1 MNHPMKN
8 IKLNPAANRS
18 SLILLVFCLCFVSGI
33 QASTRLKEIAR
44 IEGARTN
51 DIVGYGIVVGL
62 AGTGDSPRSK
72 ATMQSVT
79 NALTQFGVR
88 VPADDVNSRNVAAV
102 IITATL
108 PPFSQPGDQIDA
120 NVSSLGDARSLVG
133 GTLLMAPLRAAND
146 RVYALAQGQ
155 ISVGGFQFDFNGN
168 LVQKNH
174 PTVGMIPNG
183 ATIELGTVDEL
194 VSDAG
199 TINLIL
205 DNPDFTTASRIKN
218 ALNELLGPQ
227 RAMAVHAGKIVVTPP
242 EGEYDLVDLITSI
255 ENVELTPDQ
264 VARVV
269 INERTGTVISG
280 GNVSI
285 NDVTIS
291 HGAIRVVISTDY
303 YVSQPNLG
311 LLNYGGA
318 GPGIRS
324 VVVPDTEIDV
334 QEDLAE
340 SIDLPSGTS
349 ISDLVTALRQIR
361 TSTRDVIT
369 ILQGIKR
376 AGALHAQLIIQ

>member
-1 MNHPMKN
+1 MRTLRSVFVETKS
-8 IKLNPAANRS
+8 AA
-18 SLILLVFCLCFVSGI
+18 LLLVFFMCFAAGA

-44 IEGARTN
+44 IEGARSN

-62 AGTGDSPRSK
+62 AGTGDSPRSR

-88 VPADDVNSRNVAAV
+88 VPVDDVNSRNVAAV

-174 PTVGMIPNG
+174 PTVGVIPNG
-183 ATIELGTVDEL
+183 ASIERGTVDEL
-194 VSDAG
+194 VSEAG

-227 RAMAVHAGKIVVTPP
+227 RAMAVHAGKIVVKPP
-242 EGEYDLVDLITSI
+242 EGMYDLVDLITSI

-285 NDVTIS
+285 SDVTIS
-291 HGAIRVVISTDY
+291 HGAIRVAITTDY

-311 LLNYGGA
+311 YFNTGVGA
-318 GPGIRS
+318 SGVRS

-349 ISDLVTALRQIR
+349 IGDLVTALRQIR

-376 AGALHAQLIIQ
+376 AGALHAELIIQ

>member
-1 MNHPMKN
+1 MKFTDT
-8 IKLNPAANRS
+8 AAGPLRVVAVILMAYLACIS
-18 SLILLVFCLCFVSGI
+18 SL

-44 IEGARTN
+44 IEGSRSN

-79 NALTQFGVR
+79 NALLQFGIR

-108 PPFSQPGDQIDA
+108 PPFSQPGDQIDV

-183 ATIELGTVDEL
+183 ASIERGTVDALLSE
-194 VSDAG
+194 SG

-227 RAMAVHAGKIVVTPP
+227 RATAIHAGKVVVTPP
-242 EGEYDLVDLITSI
+242 EGAYDLIDLITAI

-291 HGAIRVVISTDY
+291 HGAIRVVISTDFL
-303 YVSQPNLG
+303 VSQPNLG
-311 LLNYGGA
+311 FFNA
-318 GPGIRS
+318 GSALPGVRS

-334 QEDLAE
+334 QEGIAE
-340 SIDLPSGTS
+340 SIDLPPGTS
-349 ISDLVTALRQIR
+349 ISDLVTALRQIK

-376 AGALHAQLIIQ
+376 AGALHAELIIQ